1 MKRIFATALLVLFFT
16 NAFSQIPNGRQKKE
30 ETKLEFALKILEENV
45 DTLSEYQIAAILD
58 SLDREKIRK
67 SSEQEHQYKLNEKG
81 DTIYS
86 IGDKA
91 QGGIIFWVDSS
102 LQHGLVASEEDL
114 ASEVFPFYLVEK
126 YIGKTYALS
135 GDSVYAGRFNTEQ
148 IISNKSVGYYAALIC
163 EVFQGGGYK
172 DWYLPSKFELTLL
185 YKVYTRRIIPNFYR
199 DFYWS
204 SSEEVGDTAWLY
216 RFYDGQLH
224 NYKKYGS
231 SFAFR
236 VRAVRAF

>member
-1 MKRIFATALLVLFFT
+1 MERIFATAFLIMFFI
-16 NAFSQIPNGRQKKE
+16 NGFSQIPKSRKNKE
-30 ETKLEFALKILEENV
+30 GTKLEVTFKILEENG
-45 DTLSEYQIAAILD
+45 DTLSEYQVAAILD
-58 SLDREKIRK
+58 SLDREKIKK

-102 LQHGLVASEEDL
+102 GQHGLVASEEDL

-126 YIGKTYALS
+126 YKGKTYALR
-135 GDSVYAGRFNTEQ
+135 GDSVYAGKFNTKQ

-172 DWYLPSKFELTLL
+172 DWYLPSRFELILL

-204 SSEEVGDTAWLY
+204 SSEEVGDIAWLF

-236 VRAVRAF
+236 IRAIRAF